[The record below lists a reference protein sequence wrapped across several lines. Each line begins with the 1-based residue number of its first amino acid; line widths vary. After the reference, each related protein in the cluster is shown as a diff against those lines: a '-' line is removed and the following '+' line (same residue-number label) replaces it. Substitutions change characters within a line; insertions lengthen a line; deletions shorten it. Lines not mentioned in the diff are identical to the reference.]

1 MTSQPDQ
8 SMINSG
14 FPREQAPY
22 ARYGVTGADQELE
35 PVTEL
40 DDASDADSQHADAGQ
55 AGQLSTSPDDL
66 ADRDIVIVA
75 AGDSLV
81 AEDLD
86 DDLEGDDLEGDDLAA
101 VDLTDDDLTADDL
114 TDGELADGEVAASDD
129 DVAVAARHEV
139 PPAGAR
145 PDNGDVS
152 REWHDIQAMFV
163 DDPRGSVQLAA
174 AAADAAV
181 DALMAALHQRQA
193 ALTPADAAHDS
204 SETEQLREA
213 LRSYRIFCQE
223 VADLGQHL
231 TEPATMAG

>member
-8 SMINSG
+8 SMINGG

-22 ARYGVTGADQELE
+22 ARYGDLGAEQELE

-40 DDASDADSQHADAGQ
+40 DDASDADSHHADAGQ
-55 AGQLSTSPDDL
+55 AGQLSTAPDDV

-81 AEDLD
+81 VEDLD
-86 DDLEGDDLEGDDLAA
+86 DDVDGDDLEAD
-101 VDLTDDDLTADDL
+101 DLTDDELA
-114 TDGELADGEVAASDD
+114 DGELADGELADGELAAPAD
-129 DVAVAARHEV
+129 DVAVAARHDV
-139 PPAGAR
+139 PPADVR
-145 PDNGDVS
+145 PDKGDVG

-223 VADLGQHL
+223 VADLGQQL
-231 TEPATMAG
+231 TEPATMAS